1 MLYVKGKK
9 SPYPKEMPT
18 VLLMVKFS
26 KQQENLQK
34 KRRSLNQICSEK
46 DPSESTG
53 LIGVISAEHK
63 AAGQVAGVTLTG
75 AGRVWK
81 PLPVSCSPP
90 FGTWGT
96 RAQVCVSLSCSHTDI
111 SVAFCF
117 SDPWNGF
124 EHLPRAGIWPS
135 VKRRRFRKKKKKRQC
150 FPLS

>member
-75 AGRVWK
+75 AG
-81 PLPVSCSPP
+81 
-90 FGTWGT
+90 
-96 RAQVCVSLSCSHTDI
+96 QV
-111 SVAFCF
+111 
-117 SDPWNGF
+117 
-124 EHLPRAGIWPS
+124 
-135 VKRRRFRKKKKKRQC
+135 
-150 FPLS
+150 